1 MAHQHEWLIDLD
13 LNEPVCLAPGH
24 KEGYPALPM
33 GTAWSR
39 DDGRGSDR
47 RLATLAAKMY
57 HSAEVKEL
65 LEQLER
71 QILTHNETDFVS
83 VGATNF
89 VAIIRVLQSFDEAR
103 KKISE
108 R

>member
-1 MAHQHEWLIDLD
+1 MTHKHDWLIHPEE
-13 LNEPVCLAPGH
+13 NVPVCLAPGH
-24 KEGYPALPM
+24 AEGYRALSM

-57 HSAEVKEL
+57 RPDEVKEL
-65 LEQLER
+65 LNQLER
-71 QILTHNETDFVS
+71 QILTHSEHDFVS
-83 VGATNF
+83 EGATNF
-89 VAIIRVLQSFDEAR
+89 VAIIRVLRSFDEAK
-103 KKISE
+103 KKIDE